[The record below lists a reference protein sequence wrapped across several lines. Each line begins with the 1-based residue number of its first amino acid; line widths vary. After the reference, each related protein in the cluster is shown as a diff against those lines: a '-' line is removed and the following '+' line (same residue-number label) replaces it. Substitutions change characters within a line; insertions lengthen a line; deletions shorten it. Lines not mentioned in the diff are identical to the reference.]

1 MKCRGGSR
9 RQHAR
14 RHHAWLKSRR
24 HQANLWM
31 QKVNRQQQKEKGD
44 NNVPD

>member
-14 RHHAWLKSRR
+14 RHHAWLLSQRKQS
-24 HQANLWM
+24 NLDFLKLKR
-31 QKVNRQQQKEKGD
+31 QNNKEYNRETDK
-44 NNVPD
+44 